1 MDASSEAADQIV
13 RMTLQG
19 AEVALRITGAGARD
33 AATMLAAAMASSQKT
48 RGKARLAALLRSGKE
63 LRVFPIRRADLD
75 TFAREA
81 RRYGIVYTVVKQ
93 RDDPESVDLLVRAE
107 DASKVN
113 RIAERH
119 GFARVAR
126 DAPPREPGSRNGPG
140 EPSKN
145 APEPEVPSP
154 HRATDAP
161 SLEDLL
167 APPAKEGGAP
177 LADRPGKGTR
187 SGPTSG
193 RSRPSGGAGE
203 PIPRN
208 GGKPS
213 VRAEM
218 ASIAA
223 GRKAP
228 AGGRGARPRAA
239 EKGR

>member
-13 RMTLQG
+13 RMTLQS

-33 AATMLAAAMASSQKT
+33 AAAMLAAAMASSQKT

-63 LRVFPIRRADLD
+63 LRVFPIRRADLSA
-75 TFAREA
+75 FAQEA

-93 RDDPESVDLLVRAE
+93 KDDPESVDLLVRAE

-126 DAPPREPGSRNGPG
+126 SAPSKELGSRNGSR
-140 EPSKN
+140 EPSEN
-145 APEPEVPSP
+145 APEPEAPHP
-154 HRATDAP
+154 HRVAGDP

-167 APPAKEGGAP
+167 APPKKEGGVP
-177 LADRPGKGTR
+177 LASRPEKGIR

-193 RSRPSGGAGE
+193 RSRPSGGVGE
-203 PIPRN
+203 AARN
-208 GGKPS
+208 GGRPS

-228 AGGRGARPRAA
+228 TGGRGARPRAT

>member
-1 MDASSEAADQIV
+1 M
-13 RMTLQG
+13 
-19 AEVALRITGAGARD
+19 
-33 AATMLAAAMASSQKT
+33 
-48 RGKARLAALLRSGKE
+48 
-63 LRVFPIRRADLD
+63 FPIRRADLG

-93 RDDPESVDLLVRAE
+93 KDDSESVDLLVRAE

-126 DAPPREPGSRNGPG
+126 DAPPRGPGSRNGPG
-140 EPSKN
+140 EPSES

-187 SGPTSG
+187 SEPTSG

>member
-19 AEVALRITGAGARD
+19 TEVALRITGAGARD
-33 AATMLAAAMASSQKT
+33 AAAMLAAAMASSQKT

-63 LRVFPIRRADLD
+63 LRVFPIRRADLG

-93 RDDPESVDLLVRAE
+93 KDDPESVDLLVRAE

-126 DAPPREPGSRNGPG
+126 DAPSREPGSRNGPG
-140 EPSKN
+140 EPSGN
-145 APEPEVPSP
+145 APEPEAPNP
-154 HRATDAP
+154 HRVAGGP

-167 APPAKEGGAP
+167 APPKEEGGVP
-177 LADRPGKGTR
+177 LASRPEKGIR

-203 PIPRN
+203 AAPRN

-213 VRAEM
+213 VRTEM

>member
-33 AATMLAAAMASSQKT
+33 AAAMLAAAMASSQKT

-63 LRVFPIRRADLD
+63 LRVFPIRRADLG

-93 RDDPESVDLLVRAE
+93 KDDSESVDLLVRAE

-126 DAPPREPGSRNGPG
+126 DAPPRGQEAGTAPGNLRRARPSRRCRALIGPRT
-140 EPSKN
+140 PPLSRTC
-145 APEPEVPSP
+145 SP
-154 HRATDAP
+154 LRRRRA
-161 SLEDLL
+161 
-167 APPAKEGGAP
+167 AP
-177 LADRPGKGTR
+177 L
-187 SGPTSG
+187 
-193 RSRPSGGAGE
+193 
-203 PIPRN
+203 
-208 GGKPS
+208 
-213 VRAEM
+213 
-218 ASIAA
+218 
-223 GRKAP
+223 
-228 AGGRGARPRAA
+228 
-239 EKGR
+239 